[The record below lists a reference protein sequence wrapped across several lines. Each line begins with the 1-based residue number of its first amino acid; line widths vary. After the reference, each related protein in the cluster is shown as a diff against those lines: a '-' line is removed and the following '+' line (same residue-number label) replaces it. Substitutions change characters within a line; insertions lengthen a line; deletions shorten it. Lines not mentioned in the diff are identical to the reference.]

1 MKSMK
6 SLSMNKMLG
15 GIKRK
20 STRTPDHCHREVE
33 TAPNADLLLQ

>member
-15 GIKRK
+15 GIKRR
-20 STRTPDHCHREVE
+20 STGSSPAVPLRGLCFVI
-33 TAPNADLLLQ
+33 

>member
-20 STRTPDHCHREVE
+20 STRTPYHNQCEYEAV
-33 TAPNADLLLQ
+33 PNADLLIQ

>member
-20 STRTPDHCHREVE
+20 STGTRKTKMSAAELGR
-33 TAPNADLLLQ
+33 